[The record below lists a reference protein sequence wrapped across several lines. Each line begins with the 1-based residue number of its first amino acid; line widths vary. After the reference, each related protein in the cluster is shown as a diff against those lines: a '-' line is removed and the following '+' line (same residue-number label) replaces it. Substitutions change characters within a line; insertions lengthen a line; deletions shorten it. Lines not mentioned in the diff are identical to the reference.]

1 MLLSRLIWASH
12 KCELH
17 SDESVLLFWKLH
29 VFSPPPSN
37 PRCKY
42 LFQTPTG
49 SVINATSHCSHK
61 DKGVQWHRHS
71 EWALRPN
78 TWKQHPTS
86 NEIREGTKQR
96 ELSILLLISWLTAIL
111 WLLLMAG
118 LQYYCIG
125 LVQITP
131 FILKRVELP
140 QISVMNLFR
149 LQRGKNWW
157 HNHSNSVNFTQ
168 IMQRKNNSLKK
179 HWSFQ
184 VCNCRLPPLTEDI
197 QRQCK

>member
-17 SDESVLLFWKLH
+17 SDESVLQLPEKH
-29 VFSPPPSN
+29 VFPP
-37 PRCKY
+37 
-42 LFQTPTG
+42 LLQTPGANT
-49 SVINATSHCSHK
+49 CSRLLQEVLSMQLPTAHTK
-61 DKGVQWHRHS
+61 IKGCSDTNS

-96 ELSILLLISWLTAIL
+96 ELSILLLITWLTAIL

-118 LQYYCIG
+118 LQYYCIE

-131 FILKRVELP
+131 FILKRVGTSSNQCNE
-140 QISVMNLFR
+140 S
-149 LQRGKNWW
+149 LQVTEGKKLM
-157 HNHSNSVNFTQ
+157 T
-168 IMQRKNNSLKK
+168 
-179 HWSFQ
+179 
-184 VCNCRLPPLTEDI
+184 
-197 QRQCK
+197 

>member
-149 LQRGKNWW
+149 LQRGKKLM
-157 HNHSNSVNFTQ
+157 T
-168 IMQRKNNSLKK
+168 
-179 HWSFQ
+179 
-184 VCNCRLPPLTEDI
+184 
-197 QRQCK
+197 